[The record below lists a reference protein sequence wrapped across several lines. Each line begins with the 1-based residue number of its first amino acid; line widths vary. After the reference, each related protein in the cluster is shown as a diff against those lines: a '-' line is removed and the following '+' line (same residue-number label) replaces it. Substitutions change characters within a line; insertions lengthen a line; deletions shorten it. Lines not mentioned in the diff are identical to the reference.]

1 MNVSRSRFSGW
12 RLRPLAAG
20 AALVVLLL
28 ALAGQTPAGSNATAI
43 RVEEDWSLTVSEPN
57 ADIASPQ
64 VSTQM
69 ARAPWATYFC
79 NFHLNSSDVPTFS
92 QGGLQLQAW
101 NGNNNVAVYTGSN
114 ATVMSTSNELVTW
127 TQYLSNETGSLT
139 FGVKTAS
146 STTWGDF
153 SGIQI
158 TVPNAGTG
166 LSNYD
171 VTYSMQN
178 SGVTFGAN
186 RVTSLTLVGYRI
198 YYSDGSQYS
207 DTTPRVIYSAALDPA
222 LGGGAN

>member
-1 MNVSRSRFSGW
+1 MNVSRSRFPRR
-12 RLRPLAAG
+12 RLRPLAAA
-20 AALVVLLL
+20 AALAALLL
-28 ALAGQTPAGSNATAI
+28 VLAGRTPADSSASVV

-69 ARAPWATYFC
+69 ARAPWAARFC

-101 NGNNNVAVYTGSN
+101 NGNSNIAVYTGPS
-114 ATVMSTSNELVTW
+114 AAIMSTSNELVTW
-127 TQYLSNETGSLT
+127 TQYLSNETGSLS
-139 FGVKTAS
+139 FGVKAAS

-158 TVPNAGTG
+158 TVPNASTYLGG
-166 LSNYD
+166 YD

-186 RVTSLTLVGYRI
+186 RVTSLTLVAYRV
-198 YYSDGSQYS
+198 YYSDNSVYS
-207 DTTPRVIYSAALDPA
+207 DTTPRVIYSSALDPA